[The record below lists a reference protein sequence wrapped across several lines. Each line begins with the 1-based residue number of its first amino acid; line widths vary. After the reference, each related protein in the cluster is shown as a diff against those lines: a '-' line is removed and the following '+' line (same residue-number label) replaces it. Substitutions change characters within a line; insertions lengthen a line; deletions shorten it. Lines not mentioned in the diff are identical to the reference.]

1 MRGHAKIFLHR
12 FAGRL
17 RLWHRGGHPDA
28 ALEAAFGVTL
38 DVVRRL
44 PTRSDEVTQVKQK
57 NQAGFTAQQRWVLG
71 LAAAGSFMA
80 ALDALVVTT
89 ALDTLRHELS
99 ASVEAL
105 EWTVNAY
112 GLSFAVL
119 LMTAAALG
127 DRFGRKRIYA
137 CGLLVFAA
145 SSAACALAPGMGWL
159 IAGRALQGLG
169 AAMVLPLAMAL
180 LAATFA
186 PAQRSKALGLFSG
199 VTGLAVLAGPVAGGA
214 VVHGLAWQWIFWIN
228 VPFALLVAALVWRK
242 VPESKGAP
250 GRLDWRGAV
259 LMVLSLLGLVWGL
272 MRGAHDGWLSL
283 PVLGALGM
291 GIVLGAAFVALQRRE
306 AWDAMVPPRLFRSPV
321 FAAGNAAGFLM
332 TASLMGTLFFMAQF
346 FQVVQGR
353 SPLGAGLSM
362 LPWTATLFFV
372 GPVAGAMVARIGART
387 LVVAGLA
394 GPQSA
399 YALWVL
405 PMVVTG
411 MGVSMAM
418 PAVQSAVLAEV
429 EPGDIGKASGLFQT
443 LRQLGGVL
451 GVAVAATVFARA
463 GGYGSA
469 QQFSG
474 GFAQALMACA
484 LLSLAG
490 AAVAFRLRG
499 KAPVFIQPTGAKV

>member
-1 MRGHAKIFLHR
+1 M
-12 FAGRL
+12 
-17 RLWHRGGHPDA
+17 
-28 ALEAAFGVTL
+28 
-38 DVVRRL
+38 
-44 PTRSDEVTQVKQK
+44 TQM
-57 NQAGFTAQQRWVLG
+57 NQTSFTAQQRWVLG

-127 DRFGRKRIYA
+127 DRFGRKRVYT

-169 AAMVLPLAMAL
+169 AAMLLPLAMAL
-180 LAATFA
+180 LAAAFA
-186 PAQRSKALGLFSG
+186 PAQRAKALGLFSG
-199 VTGLAVLAGPVAGGA
+199 ITGLAVLAGPVAGGA
-214 VVHGLAWQWIFWIN
+214 VVYCLAWQWVFWIN

-272 MRGAHDGWLSL
+272 MRGAHDGWLSV
-283 PVLGALGM
+283 PVLGALGS
-291 GIVLGAAFVALQRRE
+291 GVVLGAAFVALQRRE

-321 FAAGNAAGFLM
+321 FAAGNVAGLLM

-353 SPLGAGLSM
+353 SPLGAGLGM
-362 LPWTATLFFV
+362 LPWTATLFVVAPIAGSRVARV
-372 GPVAGAMVARIGART
+372 GARAMVVVGLALQGIG
-387 LVVAGLA
+387 VAWVALLA
-394 GPQSA
+394 GPHTA

-405 PMVVTG
+405 PLVMTG
-411 MGVSMAM
+411 AGVSMAM
-418 PAVQSAVLAEV
+418 PAVQSAVLVEV

-469 QQFSG
+469 QQFSD

-499 KAPVFIQPTGAKV
+499 KASVFIQPTGAKV

>member
-1 MRGHAKIFLHR
+1 MQVNQ
-12 FAGRL
+12 
-17 RLWHRGGHPDA
+17 PDN
-28 ALEAAFGVTL
+28 
-38 DVVRRL
+38 
-44 PTRSDEVTQVKQK
+44 P
-57 NQAGFTAQQRWVLG
+57 GFTVQQRWVLG
-71 LAAAGSFMA
+71 LAAAGSCMA

-119 LMTAAALG
+119 LMTASALG
-127 DRFGRKRIYA
+127 DRWGRRRVYSA
-137 CGLLVFAA
+137 GLLVFAA
-145 SSAACALAPGMGWL
+145 SSAACALAPGIGWL

-180 LAATFA
+180 LAAAFP
-186 PAQRSKALGLFSG
+186 PAQRGKALGLFSG
-199 VTGLAVLAGPVAGGA
+199 VTGLAVLAGPVVGGA

-250 GRLDWRGAV
+250 GKLDWRGAV

-272 MRGAHDGWLSL
+272 MRGAHDGWFSG
-283 PVLGALGM
+283 PVLGALGA
-291 GIVLGAAFVALQRRE
+291 GLVLGAAVVASQRRE
-306 AWDAMVPPRLFRSPV
+306 AWEAMVPPRLFRSPV
-321 FAAGNAAGFLM
+321 FAAANVAGFLM

-362 LPWTATLFFV
+362 LPWTATLFLV
-372 GPVAGAMVARIGART
+372 APVAGAMVARVGART
-387 LVVAGLA
+387 LVVVGLVLQGIGVGWVALLA
-394 GPQSA
+394 GPQTA

-411 MGVSMAM
+411 AGVSMAM

-451 GVAVAATVFARA
+451 GVAIAATVFTGA
-463 GGYGSA
+463 GGYASA
-469 QQFSG
+469 QQFSS
-474 GFAQALMACA
+474 GFAQALAACA
-484 LLSLAG
+484 VLSLAG
-490 AAVAFRLRG
+490 AAVALRLRG
-499 KAPVFIQPTGAKV
+499 KAPISLQPTGVKV